1 MIVAAHAIHGNKW
14 AAIARLLPG
23 RTDNAIKNHWNS
35 TLRRRGVGHDTIKLE
50 SGSFMEDVSLEKAKA
65 SSEDTLSC
73 GDVSLKSSEGRDVSS
88 MEIMDDKSDGKAQTE
103 GQLHHEVKDP
113 PTLFRPVA
121 RVSAFNVY
129 HSFDGT
135 QPSTSIPR
143 SVSMQGPVLQSSKP
157 DMEFYRAL
165 EGIFGD
171 QSVPHQC
178 GHGCCAAPNG
188 RKSES
193 SLLGPEFIEFSEPPS
208 FPNFELAAI
217 ATDISNLAWLKSGL
231 ESSSAKMMGNTSGR
245 VVSNGSQVHI
255 GH

>member
-1 MIVAAHAIHGNKW
+1 
-14 AAIARLLPG
+14 
-23 RTDNAIKNHWNS
+23 
-35 TLRRRGVGHDTIKLE
+35 
-50 SGSFMEDVSLEKAKA
+50 MEDASLEKAKA

-88 MEIMDDKSDGKAQTE
+88 VEIMDDKSDGKAQAE
-103 GQLHHEVKDP
+103 GQLHHKVKDP

-129 HSFDGT
+129 HSYDVI
-135 QPSTSIPR
+135 QPSTSIQRP
-143 SVSMQGPVLQSSKP
+143 VPMQGPILQSSRP
-157 DMEFYRAL
+157 DMEFCRML
-165 EGIFGD
+165 EGICGD
-171 QSVPHQC
+171 QAVPHQC

-217 ATDISNLAWLKSGL
+217 AADISNLAWLKSGL
-231 ESSSAKMMGNTSGR
+231 ENSSVKIMGNTSGSAM
-245 VVSNGSQVHI
+245 SNGSRVHI